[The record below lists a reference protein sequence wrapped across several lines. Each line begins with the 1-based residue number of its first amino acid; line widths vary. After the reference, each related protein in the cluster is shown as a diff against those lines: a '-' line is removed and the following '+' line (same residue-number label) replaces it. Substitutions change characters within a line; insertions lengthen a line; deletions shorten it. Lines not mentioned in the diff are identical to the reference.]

1 MSLTQ
6 VSTWF
11 ANARRRLKKENKW
24 SPDGS
29 CDDSENVSDS
39 GISEENQGTTD
50 IRVPQIPSNDESGY
64 SSSDRDSGSPPT
76 HQISSIPPTPTI
88 PAGFNAQF
96 PLHPFFP
103 MTSMTQP
110 TVTVPGTTG
119 LPRFLPTQPAQPVQT
134 AAKPVRKARS
144 IWSIADITQNE
155 TSENETESEN
165 TGTELNVTE

>member
-39 GISEENQGTTD
+39 GISEENQAAPD
-50 IRVPQIPSNDESGY
+50 MRVPQLPSNDESGY
-64 SSSDRDSGSPPT
+64 SSSDRDSGSPPNP
-76 HQISSIPPTPTI
+76 ISSIPAAPTL

-103 MTSMTQP
+103 MTSMTSP
-110 TVTVPGTTG
+110 TVTVPGSTG
-119 LPRFLPTQPAQPVQT
+119 LPRFMPAQPTQPAQPVQT
-134 AAKPVRKARS
+134 NAKPVRKARS

-155 TSENETESEN
+155 PTETE
-165 TGTELNVTE
+165 TEIDVDDVTQ